1 MKILPNSFCEASIT
15 LIANSDKGTIGKGNY
30 GPIFLINIDVKIF
43 NKIIANQIQHIER
56 TTHHN
61 QVGLTPGT
69 QQ

>member
-15 LIANSDKGTIGKGNY
+15 LIAKSDKDTIGKENY

-43 NKIIANQIQHIER
+43 NKIITNQIQHIKR

-61 QVGLTPGT
+61 QVGLIPGT
-69 QQ
+69 QR